1 MAAAYHFLRGAEMIA
16 ATFTGGGASR
26 WRRLRSGFLL
36 WAAVMFGAT
45 LAPAAE
51 PIRVL
56 IIDGQNNHDW
66 ERSTPYLKSFLTN
79 TGRFD
84 VSVVTTPEKGSPTAA
99 WDGFRPQFSRYQVVL
114 SNYNGETWPP
124 AVRADFEAFVRG
136 GGGVVNVHAANN
148 PFSDWDA
155 FNQMI
160 GLAWRPAAFGDRLVL
175 DDAGKEVRTSA
186 GTGPGAG
193 HGPQHAYPVIVR
205 EPTHPVLKGFPH
217 EWLHPTDELYH
228 GQRGPAQGMH
238 ILATAYSNPEK
249 KGTGFHEP
257 MVWWIGYGEGK
268 VFTTLLG
275 HVGRK
280 QPVDSWPMRDLAFQA
295 LVCRGCEWVAT
306 GEVTLPLPEAMPTAE
321 AVSLAPPAK
330 E

>member
-1 MAAAYHFLRGAEMIA
+1 MSKPFSAVQGRG
-16 ATFTGGGASR
+16 FR
-26 WRRLRSGFLL
+26 WLSAGMQL
-36 WAAVMFGAT
+36 AAVVMSSLAALAGA
-45 LAPAAE
+45 AD
-51 PIRVL
+51 PIQAL
-56 IIDGQNNHDW
+56 IVDGQNNHDW
-66 ERSTPYLKSFLTN
+66 ERTTPYLQRFLKE

-84 VSVVTTPEKGSPTAA
+84 VAVVTTPEKGAPPAA
-99 WDGFRPQFSRYQVVL
+99 WNGFRPQFSKYQVVL
-114 SNYNGETWPP
+114 SNYNGETWPES
-124 AVRADFEAFVRG
+124 VRQDFEAFVKA

-148 PFSDWDA
+148 PFPDWDG

-175 DDAGKEVRTSA
+175 DDAGQEVRSPT
-186 GTGPGAG
+186 GEGPGAG

-205 EPTHPVLKGFPH
+205 DREHPVLQGFPA
-217 EWLHPTDELYH
+217 EWLHPADELYH

-238 ILATAYSNPEK
+238 ILATAYSSPDQ

-275 HVGRK
+275 HVGRGQK
-280 QPVDSWPMRDLAFQA
+280 PDTWPMRDRAFQS
-295 LVCRGCEWVAT
+295 LVARGCEWTAT
-306 GEVTLPLPEAMPTAE
+306 GKVTLPLPSEMPSAG
-321 AVSLAPPAK
+321 AVSLAPAAVT